1 MKRVD
6 EADFLFCE
14 KSILG
19 PRKFCQRFPESCIGE
34 EALIN
39 RIACPVFRPRRR
51 RRILSLRGC
60 SGQLFNIIV
69 PGSRS
74 GTGGDF
80 LGAAD
85 FLCHPLDALDKNDIV
100 KDDCDKKNDSYR
112 NLFQCAADS
121 PVIAHGCFPL
131 ILSVRVRI
139 FPADGLRIYL
149 QLLFA
154 LIVEAKDMLLVVKIL
169 C

>member
-1 MKRVD
+1 MLASAATLATATVHPIPCFSVTARVRT
-6 EADFLFCE
+6 E
-14 KSILG
+14 
-19 PRKFCQRFPESCIGE
+19 
-34 EALIN
+34 
-39 RIACPVFRPRRR
+39 RP
-51 RRILSLRGC
+51 
-60 SGQLFNIIV
+60 
-69 PGSRS
+69 
-74 GTGGDF
+74 
-80 LGAAD
+80 A
-85 FLCHPLDALDKNDIV
+85 
-100 KDDCDKKNDSYR
+100 DKKNDSYR

-131 ILSVRVRI
+131 ILSVLVRI